1 MTIGDLGGGT
11 VAADSS
17 LGVCLPMQPLKA
29 LRPSRFETPAISTQK
44 NLESFIG
51 DRSDSRFGVKELA
64 LTDRVAQLRP
74 APDPAGQLRIVCK
87 GRLVSLSP
95 AEIEFINSAANYVE
109 VHAGGLRYRVRS
121 TLKQFHARLSP
132 TSFVRIHRCTIVNL
146 KHVKNCRPIRRGD
159 SLLTLL
165 TGRELI
171 VSRKHKEAQTA
182 LRALA

>member
-1 MTIGDLGGGT
+1 
-11 VAADSS
+11 
-17 LGVCLPMQPLKA
+17 MQPLKA
-29 LRPSRFETPAISTQK
+29 PRPVRFDAPAISSQK
-44 NLESFIG
+44 NLDSFIG
-51 DRSDSRFGVKELA
+51 DRGDSRFGARDLA
-64 LTDRVAQLRP
+64 LADKVTQFRP

-95 AEIEFINSAANYVE
+95 AEIEFIHSAANYVE

-121 TLKQFHARLSP
+121 TLKQFHTRLSP

-146 KHVKNCRPIRRGD
+146 MHVKNCRPIRRGD

-165 TGRELI
+165 NGRELI
-171 VSRKHKEAQTA
+171 VSRKHKEAQMA